1 MVSTEAKKILVI
13 EDDPAFANALAMT
26 LNLDLP
32 AEFTFAENCLA
43 ARRAFLSAD
52 FDLIT
57 LDYQVPGGDG
67 LLLLAEIVAT
77 ENSPPVIMVTGHG
90 DEKVAAQAF
99 NLGAAGYV
107 VKDNR
112 ASTLLLQTVK
122 AALEKEEYRKAIE
135 ESERKF
141 RFLAENIS
149 DNVWTLDLDL
159 NRTYTSPSFERILGY
174 TTEEAMYIPITRTL
188 TPGSLEL
195 IGRVLG
201 EELEKEQA
209 GADPERVRMLQL
221 EEVHKDGSTV
231 FTESSLSFIRDEN
244 GSPVG
249 ILGVTR
255 DITERV
261 RAEEA
266 IRAQDER
273 FRVIVANFPDLVW
286 MTDLDLSFT
295 YVSPSVSKMGYTVEE
310 ALSLSL
316 KDVVTPA
323 SLQAASDL
331 LASELAT
338 AQEKADE
345 ASTIFNLELIRRD
358 GTTFLVEVSA
368 GFLRD
373 VKGVPYGLLGTARD
387 ISWRADSLQT
397 AETPPVKRNVDPRD

>member
-1 MVSTEAKKILVI
+1 
-13 EDDPAFANALAMT
+13 
-26 LNLDLP
+26 
-32 AEFTFAENCLA
+32 
-43 ARRAFLSAD
+43 
-52 FDLIT
+52 
-57 LDYQVPGGDG
+57 
-67 LLLLAEIVAT
+67 
-77 ENSPPVIMVTGHG
+77 
-90 DEKVAAQAF
+90 
-99 NLGAAGYV
+99 
-107 VKDNR
+107 
-112 ASTLLLQTVK
+112 
-122 AALEKEEYRKAIE
+122 
-135 ESERKF
+135 
-141 RFLAENIS
+141 
-149 DNVWTLDLDL
+149 
-159 NRTYTSPSFERILGY
+159 
-174 TTEEAMYIPITRTL
+174 
-188 TPGSLEL
+188 
-195 IGRVLG
+195 
-201 EELEKEQA
+201 
-209 GADPERVRMLQL
+209 VRMLQL